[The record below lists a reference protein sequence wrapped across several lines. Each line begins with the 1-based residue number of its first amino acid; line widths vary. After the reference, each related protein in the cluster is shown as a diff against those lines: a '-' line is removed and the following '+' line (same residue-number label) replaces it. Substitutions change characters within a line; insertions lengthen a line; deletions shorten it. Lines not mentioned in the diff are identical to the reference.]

1 MIKWIKRLIVLLLLV
16 VAIVVG
22 IVFTSENSQQLSL
35 VFLGYE
41 LPELRLGLWLLLTLL
56 LGSILGLTLCT
67 FSLLIRGQS
76 VNAKNR
82 HIKRL
87 EQELQRLRSNG
98 IKSQ

>member
-1 MIKWIKRLIVLLLLV
+1 MIKWIKRLIVLLLLM

-41 LPELRLGLWLLLTLL
+41 LPELRLGLWLVLTLL
-56 LGSILGLTLCT
+56 LGSVVGLTLCT

-82 HIKRL
+82 QIKRL